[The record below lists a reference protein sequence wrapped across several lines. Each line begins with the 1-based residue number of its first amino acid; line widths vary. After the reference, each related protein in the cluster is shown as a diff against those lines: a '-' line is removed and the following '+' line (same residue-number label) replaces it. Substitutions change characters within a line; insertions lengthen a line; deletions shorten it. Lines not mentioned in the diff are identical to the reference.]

1 MIKVNNIEIPFFSG
15 ITVLDVL
22 KIAKL
27 FQRAIM
33 AVYVK
38 DVYIKNIEDYKDINL
53 VDGDSIKVIFF
64 MEGG

>member
-22 KIAKL
+22 KITKL